1 MTKSDLH
8 FFKDT
13 DFFKIQDG
21 LVEKETKSNT
31 IKIFQY
37 NLVNIVE
44 GIKEGREGGREQM
57 E

>member
-13 DFFKIQDG
+13 EFFKIQEG
-21 LVEKETKSNT
+21 LVEKEIKSNRL
-31 IKIFQY
+31 KIFQY

-44 GIKEGREGGREQM
+44 GIKKRREDYAK
-57 E
+57 